1 MTEHTPFGPLEAL
14 RTRPIPD
21 QTDDIRRRKGYR
33 KHPIDLADHRAD
45 EPLVDLA
52 AMGIAGTNHYFQPR
66 NPPYYQRIPGSIPNL
81 LLRRGAAELLTG
93 VNARL
98 APAGLE
104 LFVFD
109 GWRPRAVQSY
119 FHDHWM
125 PERILAAYPGLTP
138 AEVVQEVEQYWS
150 APTDDAASPAPHST
164 GGAVDLTIRWIGG
177 AEPLWMGSLF
187 DDVSEIAHLDYFE
200 VRQDL
205 GLALSNDEAR
215 KNRRLLYRLMTEAGF
230 AANPTEWWHYGYGE
244 LMWAR
249 LTGAPAAFYG
259 DASAQVEL

>member
-1 MTEHTPFGPLEAL
+1 MPDSPPFGLLETL
-14 RTRPIPD
+14 RKRPIPD
-21 QTDDIRRRKGYR
+21 QAADIARRRGYR
-33 KHPIDLADHRAD
+33 SHALDLGDPRAD
-45 EPLVDLA
+45 EPMVDLGES
-52 AMGIAGTNHYFQPR
+52 GIAGANHYFQPAA
-66 NPPYYQRIPGSIPNL
+66 PPYYRRIPGAIPRL
-81 LLRRGAAELLTG
+81 LLRRGVVARLSA

-109 GWRPRAVQSY
+109 GWRPKAVQAY

-125 PERILAAYPGLTP
+125 PERILAVFPGLTP
-138 AEVVQEVEQYWS
+138 AEVVREVEQYWS
-150 APTDDAASPAPHST
+150 APTSDPASPAPHST
-164 GGAVDLTIRWIGG
+164 GGAVDLTLRWIVS
-177 AEPLWMGSLF
+177 AEPLWMGCLF
-187 DDVSEIAHLDYFE
+187 DDVSEIAHVDYFE
-200 VRQDL
+200 TRQDL

-215 KNRRLLYRLMTEAGF
+215 KNRRLLYWLMVEAGF

-259 DASAQVEL
+259 DASAQVEG